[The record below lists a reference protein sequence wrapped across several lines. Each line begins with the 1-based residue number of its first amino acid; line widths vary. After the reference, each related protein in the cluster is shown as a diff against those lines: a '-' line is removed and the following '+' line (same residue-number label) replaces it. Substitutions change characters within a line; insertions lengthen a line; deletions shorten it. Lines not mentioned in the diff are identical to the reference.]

1 MYDLNKEIVKF
12 HNTEV
17 SLNFSQQSEMRQR
30 RDANQKRLAKGLK
43 NSEKP
48 AVLRHVKQGSY
59 AMYTMIQDGSNDYD
73 IDDGAVFDK
82 EDLKGKQGAYLTP
95 LDVRKMVRDAVDDG
109 SFKTPPEVKTNCVR
123 VHYDAGYHV
132 DIPVYRELEDGSLE
146 LASSSWKGSSP
157 TEVTEWYN
165 DAVIEQSPDSTNGRQ
180 MRRDTKLL
188 KNFSR
193 SRACWK
199 KKVPSGL
206 ILSVLINEKYVSD
219 SERDDKSFYDT
230 MVAIRDRLN
239 LSLQVWH
246 PVRTAEELTSG
257 YDDAKTKF
265 FREKLDKA
273 ISDLEILF
281 DPSCARLDALKAWNK
296 VFDHQYFKNLIEEEE
311 EKEKEKSK
319 TKSTVIPTVM
329 ATKPWL
335 NDEI

>member
-17 SLNFSQQSEMRQR
+17 SLSASLQSEMRKR
-30 RDANQKRLAKGLK
+30 RDANQNRLKKGLK
-43 NSEKP
+43 DNGDP
-48 AVLRHVKQGSY
+48 AVLRHVAQGSY
-59 AMYTMIQDGSNDYD
+59 AMHTMIQDESNDYD
-73 IDDGAVFDK
+73 IDDGSVFNK

-95 LDVRKMVRDAVDDG
+95 LDVREMVRDAVDDG

-132 DIPVYRELEDGSLE
+132 DIPVYRKLEDSSLE

-193 SRACWK
+193 SRSCWK

-206 ILSVLINEKYVSD
+206 ILSVLIDEKYVFN

-239 LSLQVWH
+239 LNLQVWH

-281 DPSCARLDALKAWNK
+281 DPACARLDA
-296 VFDHQYFKNLIEEEE
+296 
-311 EKEKEKSK
+311 KS
-319 TKSTVIPTVM
+319 
-329 ATKPWL
+329 L
-335 NDEI
+335 E

>member
-17 SLNFSQQSEMRQR
+17 SLSASLQSEMRKR
-30 RDANQKRLAKGLK
+30 RDANQNRLKKGLK
-43 NSEKP
+43 DNGDP
-48 AVLRHVKQGSY
+48 AVLRHVAQGSY
-59 AMYTMIQDGSNDYD
+59 AMHTMIQDESNDYD
-73 IDDGAVFDK
+73 IDDGSVFNK

-95 LDVRKMVRDAVDDG
+95 LDVREMVRDAVDDG

-132 DIPVYRELEDGSLE
+132 DIPVYRKLEDSSLE

-193 SRACWK
+193 SRSCWK

-206 ILSVLINEKYVSD
+206 ILSVLIDEKYVFN

-239 LSLQVWH
+239 LNLQVWH

-281 DPSCARLDALKAWNK
+281 DPACARLDALKAWNK
-296 VFDHQYFKNLIEEEE
+296 VFDHQFFKDLITEEE

-319 TKSTVIPTVM
+319 SGSIAIPTVM